1 MARRL
6 LDEKLVEKLA
16 KKRVVDALAIGK
28 LVSKAA
34 HKHGI
39 SSQAALV
46 VLAKQHGIGTAA
58 FQRRLD
64 VATNNHIREVSSSG
78 SNSSTAKKA
87 ASTRR
92 APRRGTTD
100 TTMWSAA
107 INALILDLSLRE
119 RCGDILRGRSNF
131 DRAVN
136 QATQVLE
143 DRIRRKLGGG
153 VRLTGEPL
161 VGFAFNEE
169 ISKSKLRIA
178 SQVADEQRGF
188 TQILRGMVPGFR
200 NATHHHVTDAF
211 SREDALRICGFV
223 DFLLRVVD
231 GADSASPELQTGKSS

>member
-1 MARRL
+1 
-6 LDEKLVEKLA
+6 
-16 KKRVVDALAIGK
+16 
-28 LVSKAA
+28 VSKAA

-39 SSQAALV
+39 PAQAALV
-46 VLAKQHGIGTAA
+46 VLAKEHGIGTAA

-64 VATNNHIREVSSSG
+64 ASTNNHIREVLSFG
-78 SNSSTAKKA
+78 SHNPTTKKA
-87 ASTRR
+87 SSPQRM
-92 APRRGTTD
+92 PRRRTADKTK
-100 TTMWSAA
+100 WSAA
-107 INALILDLSLRE
+107 INALILDRTLRG
-119 RCGDILRGRSNF
+119 RCGDILRGSFNF

-143 DRIRRKLGGG
+143 DRIRRKLGAG

-178 SQVADEQRGF
+178 SQIADKQRGF
-188 TQILRGMVPGFR
+188 TQILRGMVPAFR

-211 SREDALRICGFV
+211 SKEDALRISGFV

-231 GADSASPELQTGKSS
+231 GAYSAHAEFQA